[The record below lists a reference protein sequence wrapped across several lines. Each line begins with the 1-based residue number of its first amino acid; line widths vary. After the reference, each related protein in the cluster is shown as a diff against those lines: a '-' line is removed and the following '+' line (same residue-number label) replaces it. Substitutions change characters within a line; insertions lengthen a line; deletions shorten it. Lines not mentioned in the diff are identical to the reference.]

1 VITTVLPRI
10 VPSIV
15 RGTKRGVFDGG
26 SPDRATLRAVRIL
39 VGVDG
44 SDPAQR
50 AARRAFALATRLGD
64 SVTLLH
70 VLPPPLISEPAVVL
84 NVADLERHV
93 YEAGKLLLEK
103 LAAEARSAG
112 VQVETQLLS
121 GPAAEV
127 IAATAQSDDVDFVVV
142 GSRGRTLV
150 GSILLGGTSHRLV
163 HICKKPVMIVH

>member
-1 VITTVLPRI
+1 
-10 VPSIV
+10 VPGRHV
-15 RGTKRGVFDGG
+15 DGG

-50 AARRAFALATRLGD
+50 AARRAFALASRLGD
-64 SVTLLH
+64 SVPGARPS
-70 VLPPPLISEPAVVL
+70 PPPVISEPAVVL

-103 LAAEARSAG
+103 LAAEARNSGA
-112 VQVETQLLS
+112 QVEMQLLS

-127 IAATAQSDDVDFVVV
+127 IAAAAQPDDVDFVVV